1 LRLTRRGEACRSW
14 LGLHG
19 RPCNPAGGNRVNS
32 GLFSLARE
40 HPAVVGVSGTFVRSM
55 EQARLRVYLT
65 LIALDMSSI
74 FVGYVI
80 AGEIRTGYLVHAQSF
95 RLIAVMVPTFL
106 GVALNNGAYS
116 IAALE
121 RPGNGIAKAC
131 EALFFSLA
139 GVIAILFYL
148 KVSADFLR

>member
-1 LRLTRRGEACRSW
+1 M
-14 LGLHG
+14 
-19 RPCNPAGGNRVNS
+19 NS

-74 FVGYVI
+74 FVGYLI

-131 EALFFSLA
+131 EAAAFRLVMKTL
-139 GVIAILFYL
+139 V
-148 KVSADFLR
+148 VSKGRVSWRASSDWVKCRYSTVQVEHERRCSSSC